1 MARSW
6 IPNKITRRPTTPCE
20 HILVNIVCDL
30 IDPDAWDHELVKNLF
45 WEDDVMVILA
55 IPLKEVQ
62 GGELELNLS
71 SLEPLQNFG
80 APCVSLCHLPLLSS
94 ASPWQRRAIFL
105 PQALLLHRGE
115 LVRILGAGNVLTAIR
130 QWIRGLG
137 GRSKVVGEQIWQHS

>member
-80 APCVSLCHLPLLSS
+80 APALASATFHSSPQPRHGSGGPFSFPKHFSSTAGSSSESLARATSS
-94 ASPWQRRAIFL
+94 PPFGSGSATL
-105 PQALLLHRGE
+105 E
-115 LVRILGAGNVLTAIR
+115 VGA
-130 QWIRGLG
+130 
-137 GRSKVVGEQIWQHS
+137 RS